1 MAINP
6 VAKYYAEIDVLCMI
20 LLVSLAIKTHTSNFI
35 SSHKRYFQKVLLS
48 NVILAASDLVWI
60 FNNSFL
66 PLMEVFPTTG
76 VVLSYILN
84 GLNVIAMVVLG
95 MTWLLFSEAVLG
107 NYVIRSRWQML
118 LVSSPVTVITLL
130 VLTTEETG
138 FMFYVSPQGEFTR
151 GVGYALQVAFS
162 LGYILVSVVRAFS
175 YARRAQSLQAR
186 QKANSVASFVIAPV
200 CAGIAQLILKDM
212 PVLFIGTVV
221 GLLNVYISLQEQQ
234 VLTDPLT
241 GLNNRRLLD
250 QKIEAAIEKQSVKSE
265 LYLLVIDADN
275 FKAINDKFGHI
286 EGDRALQMIA
296 EALKQNSVKE
306 DFICRSGGDE
316 FVMLHRCLPEE
327 DCSQLI
333 GGINASLAAREL
345 PYRLTV
351 SVGQTHYSPEMGSW
365 KKFLDAADEE
375 MYRVK
380 AEKKIAR

>member
-20 LLVSLAIKTHTSNFI
+20 LLASLAIKAHTSNFI

-66 PLMEVFPTTG
+66 PLTEVFPTAG

-95 MTWLLFSEAVLG
+95 MTWLLFSEATLG
-107 NYVIRSRWQML
+107 NYVIRNRRQML
-118 LVSSPVTVITLL
+118 LVTSPVMLITLL

-162 LGYILVSVVRAFS
+162 LGYILVSVVRAFI
-175 YARRAQSLQAR
+175 YARRAQTLQAR
-186 QKANSVASFVIAPV
+186 QKANSVASFVVAPV

-250 QKIEAAIEKQSVKSE
+250 QKIEAAIEKQSAKSE

-275 FKAINDKFGHI
+275 FKTINDKFGHI
-286 EGDRALQMIA
+286 EGDKALMRIA

-316 FVMLHRCLPEE
+316 FVMLHRAYAGD
-327 DCSQLI
+327 DCTRLI
-333 GGINASLAAREL
+333 NGINAVLQMQEY
-345 PYRLTV
+345 PYKLTV
-351 SVGQTHYSPEMGSW
+351 SIGKTRYTPDMNGW
-365 KKFLDAADEE
+365 KQFLDAADEE
-375 MYRVK
+375 MYRIK
-380 AEKKIAR
+380 AEKNISR

>member
-20 LLVSLAIKTHTSNFI
+20 LLVSLAIKAHTSNFI

-48 NVILAASDLVWI
+48 NVILVASDLVWI
-60 FNNSFL
+60 FNNNFM
-66 PLMEVFPTTG
+66 PLTEIFPTTG
-76 VVLSYILN
+76 IVLSYIFN

-107 NYVIRSRWQML
+107 NYVIRSQRQML

-130 VLTTEETG
+130 VLTTERTG

-151 GVGYALQVAFS
+151 GAGYALQVAFS
-162 LGYILVSVVRAFS
+162 MGYILISVIHAFI
-175 YARRAQSLQAR
+175 YARRAKTLQAR
-186 QKANSVASFVIAPV
+186 QKANSVASFVIAPI
-200 CAGIAQLILKDM
+200 CAGIAQVCLQNM

-241 GLNNRRLLD
+241 GLNNRRMLD
-250 QKIEAAIEKQSVKSE
+250 QKIEAAIEKPGAKSK
-265 LYLLVIDADN
+265 LYMLVIDADN
-275 FKAINDKFGHI
+275 FKTINDKFGHI
-286 EGDRALQMIA
+286 EGDRALQTIA

-327 DCSQLI
+327 DCSQLTD
-333 GGINASLAAREL
+333 GINAFLAAQEL

-351 SVGQTHYSPEMGSW
+351 SIGLVRYSPDMGSW

-380 AEKKIAR
+380 AERKAGR